1 MKLVF
6 SLFSAYNVSIAEK
19 MMHDPNVIY
28 GRASFSFLSEKKNNA
43 VLLIY
48 FEPNNSQPYVT
59 YVSQWSISISMFIEY
74 LLIN

>member
-28 GRASFSFLSEKKNNA
+28 GRASYYFFFFS
-43 VLLIY
+43 
-48 FEPNNSQPYVT
+48 
-59 YVSQWSISISMFIEY
+59 
-74 LLIN
+74 